1 MEKKQ
6 VTCFEMQKT
15 CLQLV
20 QSPRD
25 QGTMSAMES
34 HCYSFKIPKKK
45 SIVFQKSPEALF
57 LCSITRMV
65 SKAGSGAVST
75 RCTQAF
81 LRHFGLYLLEISK
94 HREG

>member
-20 QSPRD
+20 RSPRD

-45 SIVFQKSPEALF
+45 KHCLPEVPRSPVPLQYHQDGFQSRKQGCVNQMHTSLFKALWIISP
-57 LCSITRMV
+57 
-65 SKAGSGAVST
+65 
-75 RCTQAF
+75 
-81 LRHFGLYLLEISK
+81 
-94 HREG
+94 